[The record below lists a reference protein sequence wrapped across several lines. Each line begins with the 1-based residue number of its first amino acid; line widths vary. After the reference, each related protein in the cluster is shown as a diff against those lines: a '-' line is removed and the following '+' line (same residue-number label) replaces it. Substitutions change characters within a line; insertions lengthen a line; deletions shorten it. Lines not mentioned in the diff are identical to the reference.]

1 MWAMPPPI
9 TTTSVDCGSVSSLW
23 MRVTGGDIG
32 RSSLMAGGSE
42 GTALEGAC
50 RACSVAAIGAVEV
63 WQRVAALV
71 RLESHG
77 HRTRAGATR
86 GKTRD
91 MRRDGDPRMPPRRR
105 IARQRPRARDGE
117 TVRTEMALCG

>member
-1 MWAMPPPI
+1 MPAMPPPI

-50 RACSVAAIGAVEV
+50 PACSVAAIRALEV
-63 WQRVAALV
+63 WQRAAALV
-71 RLESHG
+71 GLESHG

-86 GKTRD
+86 GKTRATH
-91 MRRDGDPRMPPRRR
+91 RDHNSRLPP
-105 IARQRPRARDGE
+105 P
-117 TVRTEMALCG
+117 LCLA